1 MNITV
6 ATFCMG
12 LTVKLRGLA
21 TAARLE
27 PLAHAFFLRPQRYY
41 QRSRLVQR
49 LLDIA
54 RRFLTY
60 HDVANFLRYSNE
72 LKECLM
78 DWTGRTP
85 F

>member
-27 PLAHAFFLRPQRYY
+27 PLAHAFFPA
-41 QRSRLVQR
+41 SS
-49 LLDIA
+49 DA
-54 RRFLTY
+54 TSD
-60 HDVANFLRYSNE
+60 HGPSN
-72 LKECLM
+72 
-78 DWTGRTP
+78 DY
-85 F
+85 